1 MEEDEAHL
9 LARRLDRRVAREV
22 DRRLRELAHHRAR
35 LVRLAL
41 QQRERRV
48 LGGERRYRRRRGRLH
63 ERERLVERQ
72 RGALRASSRVD
83 ATCRC
88 REDDAND
95 APPGIETPPR
105 KRHAATSASG
115 YLNEEPPAA
124 EARKR
129 GMRKNCA
136 RRRPGSVRGGG
147 ATLDRDAGCVLEM
160 AMLRPRVLALGAHVS
175 LRKAAQEV
183 EGERAPL
190 WQSGGAGAKPK
201 SAPVARPGEEPQ
213 YEALYAWLGEASA
226 DLGKVAVADFDG
238 LRGVMATEDIAKGET
253 IVSIPGPCAVDLG
266 TDHFDPVGP
275 AQRLLDAMER
285 DASTRAAYW
294 ATLPPAD
301 SPDLCTPDFFSESEL
316 ELLQWP
322 PLVASVNQKSAA
334 LRKALGDDADADALR
349 RLRWATCRP
358 RVLTV
363 RGPDNAGHKLMIPFV
378 DMFNHKAASSTT
390 SPDASTASSRSSPM
404 RSPPAS
410 RCSSCTAR
418 R

>member
-1 MEEDEAHL
+1 MML
-9 LARRLDRRVAREV
+9 
-22 DRRLRELAHHRAR
+22 R
-35 LVRLAL
+35 LVLVVVLA
-41 QQRERRV
+41 V
-48 LGGERRYRRRRGRLH
+48 GTPTS
-63 ERERLVERQ
+63 
-72 RGALRASSRVD
+72 ALRMAAGAKKSKAKKGPAV
-83 ATCRC
+83 
-88 REDDAND
+88 
-95 APPGIETPPR
+95 R
-105 KRHAATSASG
+105 KS
-115 YLNEEPPAA
+115 
-124 EARKR
+124 
-129 GMRKNCA
+129 
-136 RRRPGSVRGGG
+136 GGG
-147 ATLDRDAGCVLEM
+147 F
-160 AMLRPRVLALGAHVS
+160 
-175 LRKAAQEV
+175 
-183 EGERAPL
+183 
-190 WQSGGAGAKPK
+190 GAKPK
-201 SAPVARPGEEPQ
+201 SAPVVLGRRLEEPQ

-349 RLRWATCRP
+349 RLRWATWLVLS

-378 DMFNHKAASSTT
+378 DMFNHKAGVKHYLSGRTDGQLKVVAGEAVAAGEQVFIVYGTETT
-390 SPDASTASSRSSPM
+390 SAAELLAHYGFVAPGTAAADRQLVMAHADAIPALRATTAQDDAARLAAD
-404 RSPPAS
+404 PPPPLKEELAL
-410 RCSSCTAR
+410 RFRVALKRAR
-418 R
+418 DACVATGLLEEGA